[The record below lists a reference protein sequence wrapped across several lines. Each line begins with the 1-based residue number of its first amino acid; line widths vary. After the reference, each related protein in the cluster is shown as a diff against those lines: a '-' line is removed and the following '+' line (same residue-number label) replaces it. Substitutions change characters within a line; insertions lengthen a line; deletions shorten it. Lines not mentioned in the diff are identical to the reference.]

1 MANIEEGVMSKLQ
14 NSGMNEA
21 TTYRPN
27 QLLANAIG
35 DYITTMGFLYT
46 GYINEPNSDEL
57 GIPVQIDVEL
67 NGDDVDVTMSDN
79 VMYCYINADKID
91 HILKPAESIYNLDN
105 FSEILKNHRFVP
117 VNAKTWRDATKLYL
131 LKINLNSGIIGR
143 YDINTGRFKN
153 QEVNWN
159 SSTPEEITELLLTKD
174 YLQEYLSHELCS
186 LESYVSFITAE
197 EVRAKIESEAVI
209 N

>member
-1 MANIEEGVMSKLQ
+1 MAKIEEGVMSKLQ
-14 NSGMNEA
+14 NSEMNEA
-21 TTYRPN
+21 TNYRPN

-35 DYITTMGFLYT
+35 DHITTMGFLYT
-46 GYINEPNSDEL
+46 GHINEPSSDEL

-67 NGDDVDVTMSDN
+67 NGDDVDVVMSDN

-91 HILKPAESIYNLDN
+91 HLLKPSESIYNYDN
-105 FSEILKNHRFVP
+105 FSEVLRNHKFIP
-117 VNAKTWRDATKLYL
+117 VNAKAWRDDTKLYL
-131 LKINLNSGIIGR
+131 LKINLNSGKIGR
-143 YDINTGRFKN
+143 YDVRTGRFKN

-159 SSTPEEITELLLTKD
+159 SSTPTEVVQLLLTKD

-186 LESYVSFITAE
+186 VESYVSFITVEDA
-197 EVRAKIESEAVI
+197 RAKAESEQVI